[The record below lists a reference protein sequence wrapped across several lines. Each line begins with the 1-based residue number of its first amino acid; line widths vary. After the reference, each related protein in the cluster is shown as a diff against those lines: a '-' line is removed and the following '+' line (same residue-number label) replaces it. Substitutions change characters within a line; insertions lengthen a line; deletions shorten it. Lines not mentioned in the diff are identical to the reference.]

1 MPHNAISPSAFP
13 LLRNMKG
20 TAAVSLSNLSKV
32 SPNKRKPA
40 QSSDTRGGS
49 IKPRAAFEQGDPNWP
64 CPSPGCPGHI
74 KIVKKK
80 EGGQFGSCDHRVY
93 GDDDSCDV
101 TTTLLQP
108 STDHPKF
115 CLVCISP
122 VGGTPTLG
130 EPTQEKD
137 QRGYTGEPFV
147 FVLALFFFFSR
158 NLKRT
163 SERGHTAES
172 FVDHFQTSFFWRFV
186 EHLGLSFERFTVQA
200 VRRVFPRLLP
210 CLTDKCAAAVI
221 FFICSLYLYRSLAP
235 LLLLLLLSCS
245 L

>member
-40 QSSDTRGGS
+40 RSSDTRGA
-49 IKPRAAFEQGDPNWP
+49 IKPRAAFEEGDPNWP

-101 TTTLLQP
+101 TTTLLQQ

-147 FVLALFFFFSR
+147 HTPIYILCACPFSF
-158 NLKRT
+158 
-163 SERGHTAES
+163 ERGHTAES
-172 FVDHFQTSFFWRFV
+172 FVDQFLHPFGQVFQQCVSATHPQPGWIGYS
-186 EHLGLSFERFTVQA
+186 A
-200 VRRVFPRLLP
+200 
-210 CLTDKCAAAVI
+210 
-221 FFICSLYLYRSLAP
+221 
-235 LLLLLLLSCS
+235 
-245 L
+245 